1 MNENDPITLR
11 EAAETFFRGRIK
23 VASLR
28 AERDRGN
35 LTTFRIGRQE
45 FTTNKFIR
53 EMIECRVARQAQG
66 SGLTRSDS
74 PGLSETARV
83 SSAQAAALETV
94 RMLKSGS
101 QPTSARST
109 LRRLATIR

>member
-1 MNENDPITLR
+1 MSEDDPITLR

-45 FTTNKFIR
+45 FTTNKFLR
-53 EMIECRVARQAQG
+53 EMIRCRVARQAQG
-66 SGLTRSDS
+66 SGSIS
-74 PGLSETARV
+74 PGNLGSSETARA

-94 RMLKSGS
+94 QMLKSGS
-101 QPTSARST
+101 QPTSAKST

>member
-1 MNENDPITLR
+1 MSEDDPITLR

-45 FTTNKFIR
+45 FTTNKFLR
-53 EMIECRVARQAQG
+53 EMIKCRVARQAQG
-66 SGLTRSDS
+66 FGLTRSDN
-74 PGLSETARV
+74 PGLSETVRA

-94 RMLKSGS
+94 QMLKSGS
-101 QPTSARST
+101 QPISVRST
-109 LRRLATIR
+109 PRRLATIR